1 MSKTM
6 KKEITILAIL
16 LLTGQAFAQQT
27 PLFQQIGSRPKGL
40 TNLAEPTEAIDSF
53 LGQDKSGPYVLSWKN
68 FVYSPSSPVWV
79 TIDGSVL
86 RTTEYNLNVEKG
98 EITFKNIV
106 KRTQIVNVKYGYF
119 PETSTKNPNPALT
132 APLTVKLASSS
143 FSGLTFTAVNAQ
155 NLSSAPSMVLGHT
168 LNTRGFTS
176 NYYANPTGKGT
187 DIQDAIKLGY
197 TLGKT
202 NSFTANYEK
211 ADKGFSSLAKNF
223 GTLDAAEK
231 TNLNG
236 KYSIAK
242 NSNLSFNNTAFKSLN
257 SAVENNNTSAQFS
270 MAGGKN
276 QPSFN
281 YLFADNS
288 GTDAKNV
295 KTSNY
300 NQNASFNSKVGQGD
314 FIYRNVQND
323 STTNT
328 TRSVNNQEILSFK
341 TNQFSAGRVNDYKV
355 DPKAGTI
362 DSTTDSLNYNT
373 KILGG
378 SANFSSTQNNSIIHN
393 KEIKNDQNVFGFIL
407 KSNKSGFSGLTLNR
421 SENTTISGANET
433 NVANNKVSIGF
444 KTLSYNSNMVVSETN
459 NQVRKDVIDE
469 TLSLSLPTRKNAPA
483 LTYSSVDAIKRN
495 DKGILV
501 GSSNDLTSFNHTL
514 SGLQLG
520 YRFGQTT
527 TYSPDG
533 RVASVDNSTGN
544 LSTKIG
550 RGIFTSE
557 NANNQITTND
567 NKLVNQDVSKFNY
580 SITQNKSMPGLEL
593 ERIDFNSSQDTNSL
607 NTLSDKIKLTSKIGS
622 ASLNAASFVSS
633 TDNNNKQN
641 ETLANSIN
649 LNTPIWG
656 QSSLNV
662 NLSSNMNSSPIG
674 DEARTGLGISFA
686 PSRLFS
692 FATEQTDSRLINSGQ
707 LMNFANNN
715 KFSLNYNSP
724 GTTIQTAINTIET
737 NISTTEILDYRA
749 VLGNNKTLFQIDSI
763 VRMRDSTDNNTNLN
777 KDTTQTSVSINT
789 SKNLKLNGS
798 YVLNPDDA
806 TRPGLTVPVER
817 RSLGLNA
824 KLGHFDLNGSYSSI
838 EHLPGT
844 QADVLAKAGGFNLY
858 GESGIKLGYKVGST
872 SFYSEMRDQ
881 FFFGSNLKGI
891 NTYSLGFTQNRGDKF
906 NFSLSGTVIQNRN
919 NSNVSQ
925 DFRAEA
931 KLGVKF

>member
-1 MSKTM
+1 
-6 KKEITILAIL
+6 
-16 LLTGQAFAQQT
+16 
-27 PLFQQIGSRPKGL
+27 
-40 TNLAEPTEAIDSF
+40 
-53 LGQDKSGPYVLSWKN
+53 
-68 FVYSPSSPVWV
+68 
-79 TIDGSVL
+79 
-86 RTTEYNLNVEKG
+86 
-98 EITFKNIV
+98 
-106 KRTQIVNVKYGYF
+106 
-119 PETSTKNPNPALT
+119 
-132 APLTVKLASSS
+132 
-143 FSGLTFTAVNAQ
+143 
-155 NLSSAPSMVLGHT
+155 
-168 LNTRGFTS
+168 
-176 NYYANPTGKGT
+176 
-187 DIQDAIKLGY
+187 
-197 TLGKT
+197 
-202 NSFTANYEK
+202 
-211 ADKGFSSLAKNF
+211 
-223 GTLDAAEK
+223 
-231 TNLNG
+231 
-236 KYSIAK
+236 
-242 NSNLSFNNTAFKSLN
+242 
-257 SAVENNNTSAQFS
+257 
-270 MAGGKN
+270 
-276 QPSFN
+276 
-281 YLFADNS
+281 
-288 GTDAKNV
+288 
-295 KTSNY
+295 
-300 NQNASFNSKVGQGD
+300 
-314 FIYRNVQND
+314 
-323 STTNT
+323 
-328 TRSVNNQEILSFK
+328 
-341 TNQFSAGRVNDYKV
+341 
-355 DPKAGTI
+355 
-362 DSTTDSLNYNT
+362 
-373 KILGG
+373 
-378 SANFSSTQNNSIIHN
+378 
-393 KEIKNDQNVFGFIL
+393 
-407 KSNKSGFSGLTLNR
+407 
-421 SENTTISGANET
+421 
-433 NVANNKVSIGF
+433 
-444 KTLSYNSNMVVSETN
+444 
-459 NQVRKDVIDE
+459 
-469 TLSLSLPTRKNAPA
+469 
-483 LTYSSVDAIKRN
+483 
-495 DKGILV
+495 
-501 GSSNDLTSFNHTL
+501 LTSFNHTL

-520 YRFGQTT
+520 YKFGQTT

-607 NTLSDKIKLTSKIGS
+607 NTVSDKIKLTSKIGS

-686 PSRLFS
+686 PSKLFS

-737 NISTTEILDYRA
+737 NSSTTEILDYRA
-749 VLGNNKTLFQIDSI
+749 VLGNNKTLFQIDSV

-906 NFSLSGTVIQNRN
+906 NFSLSGTLIQNRN

-931 KLGVKF
+931 KFGYKL